1 MMNVISMYL
10 RIFSVLS
17 LCVLSACTAKHQPIT
32 APTVV
37 KAPDFSDLP
46 TKSCKNGEVI
56 STPATLTLDKQGK
69 VTAVKGIKV
78 KDKELAR
85 QITQQFKKARYTPY
99 LENGTPIARPL
110 QVSMSL
116 QCPKPARR

>member
-10 RIFSVLS
+10 RIFSALS
-17 LCVLSACTAKHQPIT
+17 LCVLSACTAKHQPII
-32 APTVV
+32 

-46 TKSCKNGEVI
+46 TKSCKNGEAI
-56 STPATLTLDKQGK
+56 NTPATLTLDKQGK